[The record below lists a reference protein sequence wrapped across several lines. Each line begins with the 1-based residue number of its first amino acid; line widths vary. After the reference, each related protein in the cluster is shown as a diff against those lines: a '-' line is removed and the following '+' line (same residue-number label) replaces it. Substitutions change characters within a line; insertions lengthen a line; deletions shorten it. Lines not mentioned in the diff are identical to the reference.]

1 MRIIT
6 VHVTHFRSIRNAS
19 FSCDRL
25 VTLVG
30 RNGTGK
36 SSFLEAL
43 KCFFDPA
50 AKLSSNDFFAS
61 DEEGEVRIA
70 LTFSSLTQVE
80 RDLFS
85 PYLVNDTFAVTK
97 VFSHVDMLGTYHARR
112 LQNPDFELIRAAGSK
127 TSINTAYRQFLA
139 DAGEPYAPLSPAR
152 SADEVA
158 RELAN
163 WEAANPDACEYAQDD
178 GHFFS
183 PSGPGGMHL
192 ERYIRFIRIPAVR
205 EAQED
210 AIDRRGSGI
219 TEIMDLIVRREL
231 ESHPDVVALNNE
243 IAERY
248 DSIFDPYRREELS
261 NIQRG
266 LTATLNRYAPNAG
279 ILLDWADFN
288 PPTVPMPTAQVT
300 VMEDS
305 YATPVERAG
314 HGVQRAFILTMLQ
327 HLTMTRDRY
336 EANRREPSSRV
347 EVGNRVPAAQPT
359 VFLAIEEPELYQHP
373 SRQRHMAAV
382 LARLAEEGSGQE
394 EQQTQIFYTT
404 HAPLMV
410 GLDRIDQLKLLRK
423 RCTGEGQPGA
433 TVVTEALLDEV
444 AEKLWLLHGKPTTKY
459 SAATLRPRMQA
470 LMTPWMN
477 EGFFADVVVLV
488 EGDGDRAAILAVSEL
503 LGYDCEAL
511 GICVVPCGGK
521 NSLDRPALVFRE
533 FGIPTYVVWDNDC
546 GADERNA
553 NEHKKA
559 NRRLLRLMGAVE
571 EDWPSG
577 VAETHACVDGNLEST
592 LRREITDK
600 IWNEWLH
607 RWSRDLSMEAGQGKK
622 NAEVLRRVIKEAANQ
637 GYRSETLEGIV
648 DAVLQMHPNT
658 RVS

>member
-1 MRIIT
+1 MP
-6 VHVTHFRSIRNAS
+6 SI
-19 FSCDRL
+19 
-25 VTLVG
+25 
-30 RNGTGK
+30 
-36 SSFLEAL
+36 
-43 KCFFDPA
+43 
-50 AKLSSNDFFAS
+50 
-61 DEEGEVRIA
+61 
-70 LTFSSLTQVE
+70 
-80 RDLFS
+80 
-85 PYLVNDTFAVTK
+85 
-97 VFSHVDMLGTYHARR
+97 
-112 LQNPDFELIRAAGSK
+112 
-127 TSINTAYRQFLA
+127 
-139 DAGEPYAPLSPAR
+139 
-152 SADEVA
+152 DEV
-158 RELAN
+158 
-163 WEAANPDACEYAQDD
+163 P
-178 GHFFS
+178 
-183 PSGPGGMHL
+183 
-192 ERYIRFIRIPAVR
+192 V
-205 EAQED
+205 
-210 AIDRRGSGI
+210 I
-219 TEIMDLIVRREL
+219 TEIMDLVVRREL
-231 ESHPDVVALNNE
+231 ENDPDVVALNKE
-243 IAERY
+243 IADRY
-248 DSIFDPYRREELS
+248 NCIFDPYRRGALH
-261 NIQRG
+261 NLQCD
-266 LTATLNRYAPNAG
+266 LTATLNQYAPNAG
-279 ILLDWADFN
+279 IVLDWADFN
-288 PPTVPMPTAQVT
+288 PPTVPMPAAQIT

-327 HLTMTRDRY
+327 HLTMTRDQY
-336 EANRREPSSRV
+336 ETSRREPNS
-347 EVGNRVPAAQPT
+347 EADVGTRVPAAQPT

-382 LARLAEEGSGQE
+382 LARLAEGESGE
-394 EQQTQIFYTT
+394 EERQTQIFYTT

-423 RCTGEGQPGA
+423 RCTVEGQPGA
-433 TVVTEALLDEV
+433 TTVTEVLLDEV
-444 AEKLWLLHGKPTTKY
+444 AEKLWRLDDEPTSKY

-488 EGDGDRAAILAVSEL
+488 EGDGDRAAILAVAEL